1 MESPD
6 RTLRVLAVGGTFDKR
21 YDPVSGQLVFGD
33 SHLPALLAQARLN
46 RAPAFET
53 VLQIDSLDMD
63 GGHRALVRTAC
74 LRAPETA
81 LVLVHGT
88 DTMVETAACLQD
100 GLEGRTVV
108 LTGAMVPSDLAASDA
123 FFNLGF
129 ALACAQTL
137 PAGVWIAMGG
147 QVWAANAVR
156 KNRAAGRF
164 ESR

>member
-1 MESPD
+1 M
-6 RTLRVLAVGGTFDKR
+6 LAIGGTFDKR
-21 YDPVSGQLVFGD
+21 YDPVSGQLVFGE
-33 SHLPALLAQARLN
+33 SHLPALLEQARLN
-46 RAPAFET
+46 QAPAFET

-63 GGHRALVRTAC
+63 DAHRALVLAAC
-74 LRAPETA
+74 RRAPESA

-88 DTMVETAACLQD
+88 DTLVETAACLQQ
-100 GLEGRTVV
+100 GLAGRTVV

-137 PAGVWIAMGG
+137 PEGVWIAMGG
-147 QVWAANAVR
+147 QVWPAEAVR
-156 KNRAAGRF
+156 KNRTAGRF